1 MLNYT
6 TELSFDGRKFE
17 MNDTA
22 NYVGTHTV
30 DVLNNGKEAVTYKF
44 TLQGAGGFESWK
56 PDGPDVK
63 RYDEVVLVEFDPIVD
78 LPGDLTL
85 EPGQKATVE

>member
-22 NYVGTHTV
+22 NFVGTHTV
-30 DVLNNGKEAVTYKF
+30 DVFNNGKEAVTYKF
-44 TLQGAGGFESWK
+44 TLQGAGGFESYK

-63 RYDEVVLVEFDPIVD
+63 RYDEVVLVQFDPIVD
-78 LPGDLTL
+78 LPGDLTV

>member
-22 NYVGTHTV
+22 NFVGTHSV
-30 DVLNNGKEAVTYKF
+30 DIVNNGKEAVTYKF
-44 TLQGAGGFESWK
+44 SLQGTGGFESYK
-56 PDGPDVK
+56 PDMPDVM
-63 RYDEVVLVEFDPIVD
+63 RYDEVVLVKFDPTVD
-78 LPGDLTL
+78 LPGELTV
-85 EPGQKATVE
+85 EPGQKATAE

>member
-1 MLNYT
+1 VLNYT

-22 NYVGTHTV
+22 NFVGTHSV
-30 DVLNNGKEAVTYKF
+30 DVFNNGKEAVTYKF
-44 TLQGAGGFESWK
+44 SLQGAGGFESYK
-56 PDGPDVK
+56 PENPDVK
-63 RYDEVVLVEFDPIVD
+63 SYYELMLVDFDPAVD
-78 LPGDLTL
+78 LPKDLTV

>member
-22 NYVGTHTV
+22 NFVGTHTV

-44 TLQGAGGFESWK
+44 SLQGAGGFES
-56 PDGPDVK
+56 
-63 RYDEVVLVEFDPIVD
+63 
-78 LPGDLTL
+78 
-85 EPGQKATVE
+85 